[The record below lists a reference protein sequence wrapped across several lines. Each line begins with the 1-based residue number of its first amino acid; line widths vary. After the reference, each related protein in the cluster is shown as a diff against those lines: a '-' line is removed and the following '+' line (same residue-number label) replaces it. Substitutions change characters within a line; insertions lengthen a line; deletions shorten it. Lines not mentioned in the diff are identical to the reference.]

1 LNGEDGNDYLY
12 GDAGTDT
19 LNGGNGDDTIDGG
32 SDADTIDGGAGNDNI
47 LGGFGNDIIYG
58 KAGNDTISAGD
69 GDDIIYEVYS
79 GTDFID
85 GGAGVDT
92 LDYSGASSYRVT
104 ISLQTGIQSDSNSTP
119 SSDTVSGIE
128 NVIGGSGNDTITGSD
143 LANILQ
149 GGSGNDVLYGQGG
162 NDTLKGDAGTDTLRG
177 EDGNDLI
184 YGGSG
189 LDTMYGGSGADSFV
203 FEAASA
209 FSNIDVIKDF
219 STSQGDKVDI
229 KDLLVGYDPLTSAIT
244 DFLQITTSGS
254 NSIVKVDRDG
264 TGTSYSL
271 SQISTIEG
279 VTGLTDEQA
288 LLTNGNLI
296 VA

>member
-1 LNGEDGNDYLY
+1 V
-12 GDAGTDT
+12 
-19 LNGGNGDDTIDGG
+19 ISGG
-32 SDADTIDGGAGNDNI
+32 SGI
-47 LGGFGNDIIYG
+47 
-58 KAGNDTISAGD
+58 
-69 GDDIIYEVYS
+69 
-79 GTDFID
+79 
-85 GGAGVDT
+85 DT
-92 LDYSGASSYRVT
+92 LDYSSSTSAITVNLT
-104 ISLQTGIQSDSNSTP
+104 TGIQTDAYSTAP
-119 SSDTVSGIE
+119 SSDTISGIE
-128 NVIGGSGNDTITGSD
+128 NIVGGTGNDNITGDVYANTLWGRNGNDT
-143 LANILQ
+143 
-149 GGSGNDVLYGQGG
+149 LYGQGG
-162 NDTLKGDAGTDTLRG
+162 NDILKGEAGTDTLRG
-177 EDGNDLI
+177 EDGNDYL

-189 LDTMYGGSGADSFV
+189 IDTMYGGLGADSFV

-219 STSQGDKVDI
+219 NTSQGDKFDI

-254 NSIVKVDRDG
+254 NSIIKVDRDG
-264 TGTSYSL
+264 TGTFYAL